1 MQELGKFNF
10 KINVI
15 PNGLGQHMSFSI
27 NDNLRFIDSFQFLSF
42 LLNSSVKKL
51 MFDNKVFDLVK
62 KKIFYLYEYMNDFE
76 RFKEQ
81 SPS

>member
-1 MQELGKFNF
+1 
-10 KINVI
+10 
-15 PNGLGQHMSFSI
+15 
-27 NDNLRFIDSFQFLSF
+27 
-42 LLNSSVKKL
+42 

-81 SPS
+81 SPSKGKVYILFNNR